1 MSEPRYTIEQIELL
15 RRLVRTGLTK
25 DEIIHACD
33 SMAKMDSELGPL
45 PSRMEQPIVTS
56 VTSAASPPI
65 SSYHAPQQL
74 TVTNRNSGLDTTG
87 GLGQDPASP
96 GNRTSLV
103 TLLSNAGHGFQENG
117 DGGDGGRGGVDDFH
131 VTNEEVEALFR

>member
-45 PSRMEQPIVTS
+45 PSKMEQPIVT
-56 VTSAASPPI
+56 SPPI

-87 GLGQDPASP
+87 GLMGQEPASP